1 VAVAHRQL
9 EGDFAGQA
17 AAPGARR
24 LSKALRAHWPEY
36 LMEGTELGLF
46 MISACLFTLLLW
58 HPDSPVTAAIPD
70 PFLRRGL
77 TGLAMGATAVAIVFS
92 PFGRRSGAHFNP
104 SVTLTFWRLG
114 KVEGPDALFYVAS
127 QFAGAVAG
135 VAIAAALIGSRIA
148 HPSVQFAV
156 TQPGSSGSAIA
167 FGAEAAISFLLM
179 SVVLRVSNHARL
191 SRWTGVFAGTL
202 VALFITFESPISGMS
217 MNPARTFG
225 SATGAGLYAALW
237 LYFAAPPLGMLLA
250 AEVYR
255 RSRGAR
261 AVHCAKLLHD
271 NRERCIFRCD
281 YGSLAA
287 ERPSGK
293 E

>member
-1 VAVAHRQL
+1 M
-9 EGDFAGQA
+9 D
-17 AAPGARR
+17 APEAGARR
-24 LSKALRAHWPEY
+24 LSKALSAHWPEY
-36 LMEGTELGLF
+36 LMEAAELGLF
-46 MISACLFTLLLW
+46 MISACLFTLLLE
-58 HPDSPVTAAIPD
+58 HPDSPVRSAIPD
-70 PFLRRGL
+70 AFLRRAL

-92 PFGRRSGAHFNP
+92 SFGKRTGAHFNP

-114 KVEGPDALFYVAS
+114 KVDGPDAFFYGLS

-135 VAIAAALIGSRIA
+135 VAAAAALMGSRIA

-156 TQPGSSGSAIA
+156 TQPGSSGSAVA
-167 FGAEAAISFLLM
+167 FAAEVAISFLLM

-202 VALFITFESPISGMS
+202 VALFITFEAPISGMS

-225 SATGAGLYAALW
+225 SAAGAGLWNSLW
-237 LYFAAPPLGMLLA
+237 LYFTAPPVGMLIA

-261 AVHCAKLLHD
+261 AVHCAKLHHD

-281 YGSLAA
+281 FGSLAA
-287 ERPSGK
+287 QRSVGK